1 MPWTNYHSHSHYC
14 DGKSPLEA
22 HVKAA
27 IAADMHA
34 FGFSSHSPVRFPSSW
49 NMPLERFD
57 EYLREARG
65 LKERYKDQIQLYV
78 GLEVDFIPEIISPH
92 TDYIKAAKL
101 DHMVGSIHYVD
112 QYPDGRPWE
121 VDGRHLPFL
130 AGLKEIFD
138 DNIETAVRRYF
149 ELTREMV
156 ETCPGIV
163 VGHLDKI
170 KMQNEGGDL
179 FSEKSDWY
187 REEVEKTLEVIA
199 QKGLIVEVNT
209 RGIYKKKADT
219 TYPSPWI
226 LKRIKEMG
234 IPIMLNSDSHTPDEL
249 TGRFEETAKLLLGMG
264 FTELMA
270 LWEGE
275 WRAFGFGEEGVL
287 IKS

>member
-14 DGKSPLEA
+14 DGKSPLED

-27 IAADMHA
+27 IRAGMYA
-34 FGFSSHSPVRFPSSW
+34 FGFSSHSPVRFSSSW
-49 NMPLERFD
+49 NMPLERLD
-57 EYLREARG
+57 EYLKEARA
-65 LKERYKDQIQLYV
+65 LKEKYKDQIQLYV
-78 GLEVDFIPEIISPH
+78 GLELDFIPNIISSE
-92 TDYIKAAKL
+92 TDYIQAAKL
-101 DHMVGSIHYVD
+101 DHIVGSIHYVD
-112 QYPDGRPWE
+112 HYADGRPWE
-121 VDGRHLPFL
+121 VDGRHQPFL
-130 AGLKEIFD
+130 VGLKEIFD
-138 DNIETAVRRYF
+138 GDIEAAVRRYF

-156 ETCPGIV
+156 ETCPGII

-170 KMQNEGGDL
+170 KMQNEGGAL
-179 FSEKSDWY
+179 FSEASDWY
-187 REEVEKTLEVIA
+187 IEEVEKTLEVIA

-226 LKRIKEMG
+226 LKRIQEKG

-249 TGRFEETAKLLLGMG
+249 TGRFEETAKLLLELG

-275 WRAFGFGEEGVL
+275 WQAFGFDEKGL
-287 IKS
+287 RF